1 MVLPRDTYTGPVLA
15 GQRWRNRGQGGHD
28 RYLVAVIRLASNS
41 VQVVVEGAG
50 GGGMG
55 NTRQRAGHTRP
66 GKRYNVPL
74 DIFRSSYILV
84 SQPKGYVE
92 PTPLDEA
99 LAVRQF
105 ETEVRTET
113 PVQAATSTAFGAI
126 YSRAAIVA
134 DPIPPEHIHEVIE
147 TISAAREA
155 FANPPEESEPMPEPL
170 PDVPETPPLE
180 APIAPEPDDLDALFA
195 ATGRSIV
202 DRLEAQISD
211 LRRERGEYAALLD
224 DLDARLADLHNRSA
238 RISGAIE
245 VAIAAVADEKKEAPA
260 DPPEPPTP
268 TLVTFVD
275 QSVTQENS
283 VEISAES
290 VIETPEETAPP
301 EGRIGGGRRMGQREF
316 LTRLLRDLK
325 DAEVKEVT
333 VAYLAAAY
341 AREFE
346 LPIQRA
352 SMNVSSII
360 VDQMKRSTTPDW
372 PPMLRTGKGVYAFL
386 G

>member
-1 MVLPRDTYTGPVLA
+1 V
-15 GQRWRNRGQGGHD
+15 
-28 RYLVAVIRLASNS
+28 
-41 VQVVVEGAG
+41 
-50 GGGMG
+50 
-55 NTRQRAGHTRP
+55 
-66 GKRYNVPL
+66 
-74 DIFRSSYILV
+74 
-84 SQPKGYVE
+84 
-92 PTPLDEA
+92 
-99 LAVRQF
+99 
-105 ETEVRTET
+105 TET

-126 YSRAAIVA
+126 YSRAAIAV
-134 DPIPPEHIHEVIE
+134 DPIPPEHLHEVVD
-147 TISAAREA
+147 TIVAARNA
-155 FANPPEESEPMPEPL
+155 FANPPEESPEDPEPMPEPPPLL
-170 PDVPETPPLE
+170 PEAPEAPPLE
-180 APIAPEPDDLDALFA
+180 APVAPESDDLDALFA

-238 RISGAIE
+238 RIASAIE
-245 VAIAAVADEKKEAPA
+245 VAIAAVAAEEKEVPA
-260 DPPEPPTP
+260 DPPEPPTS
-268 TLVTFVD
+268 VD
-275 QSVTQENS
+275 QSVTQENTAPPES
-283 VEISAES
+283 VEFASSAVPEKAES
-290 VIETPEETAPP
+290 DTTAPP

>member
-1 MVLPRDTYTGPVLA
+1 M
-15 GQRWRNRGQGGHD
+15 
-28 RYLVAVIRLASNS
+28 IRLASNS

-99 LAVRQF
+99 LAARQLEA
-105 ETEVRTET
+105 ETKTET
-113 PVQAATSTAFGAI
+113 PVQAATSTAFGAL
-126 YSRAAIVA
+126 YSRAAIAV

-180 APIAPEPDDLDALFA
+180 APIAPESDDLDAAFA
-195 ATGRSIV
+195 TAGRGIIG
-202 DRLEAQISD
+202 RLEAQIGALQSEHDEYEAIVFD
-211 LRRERGEYAALLD
+211 LTGRISTLVERRERIAEAVEA
-224 DLDARLADLHNRSA
+224 
-238 RISGAIE
+238 
-245 VAIAAVADEKKEAPA
+245 AIAAVAEEKKEAPA
-260 DPPEPPTP
+260 GRPEPPHRVETRLSLP
-268 TLVTFVD
+268 EAD
-275 QSVTQENS
+275 QSVTQENEGPPES
-283 VEISAES
+283 VDSASSAVPEKAES
-290 VIETPEETAPP
+290 DTPAPP
-301 EGRIGGGRRMGQREF
+301 EGRIGGGRRIGQRDF
-316 LTRLLRDLK
+316 LLAALREARIKGEAHVRVADL
-325 DAEVKEVT
+325 A
-333 VAYLAAAY
+333 VAYADTFDLPLAR
-341 AREFE
+341 AR
-346 LPIQRA
+346 
-352 SMNVSSII
+352 MNVSGILI
-360 VDQMKRSTTPDW
+360 AEQKRTPAAPDW
-372 PPMLRTGKGVYAFL
+372 PVMLRTAKGVYAFL

>member
-105 ETEVRTET
+105 ETEVVTET

-126 YSRAAIVA
+126 YSRAAIAV
-134 DPIPPEHIHEVIE
+134 DPIPPEHLHEVVD
-147 TISAAREA
+147 TIMAAR
-155 FANPPEESEPMPEPL
+155 
-170 PDVPETPPLE
+170 
-180 APIAPEPDDLDALFA
+180 
-195 ATGRSIV
+195 
-202 DRLEAQISD
+202 DRKS
-211 LRRERGEYAALLD
+211 
-224 DLDARLADLHNRSA
+224 
-238 RISGAIE
+238 
-245 VAIAAVADEKKEAPA
+245 
-260 DPPEPPTP
+260 
-268 TLVTFVD
+268 
-275 QSVTQENS
+275 
-283 VEISAES
+283 
-290 VIETPEETAPP
+290 
-301 EGRIGGGRRMGQREF
+301 
-316 LTRLLRDLK
+316 TRL
-325 DAEVKEVT
+325 
-333 VAYLAAAY
+333 
-341 AREFE
+341 
-346 LPIQRA
+346 
-352 SMNVSSII
+352 NSSHC
-360 VDQMKRSTTPDW
+360 TPSRM
-372 PPMLRTGKGVYAFL
+372 PSSA
-386 G
+386 